1 MLKPRSR
8 IVRIQKKMS
17 QYIRITTEND
27 AEPEPDYG
35 KTYKNYQNVEAKEQ
49 DHQNAKK
56 NAPV

>member
-1 MLKPRSR
+1 
-8 IVRIQKKMS
+8 MS
-17 QYIRITTEND
+17 QYSRITTKND